1 MQFPLISRLVTGPRA
16 PFTLTALTACLGLAA
31 PASGSAQRPG
41 PPGAAF
47 TRGAVPETIDA
58 VVIHPIV
65 SAPYSCVEHAMHVEN
80 PVILGDATGADCT
93 VLRYDMTQRAGRRPP
108 RHYENDGARNEDWF
122 GWGEPL
128 LAPFDGIIEEII
140 INPVTNEPG
149 TPGRPPASSI
159 VFARSDGIKVVY
171 GHVKDVTVKQGDTV
185 TAGQPVAAVGNNGFG
200 YMPHTHL
207 GAWKGS
213 EPLQIRFDLK
223 AKARLEAARNGK

>member
-1 MQFPLISRLVTGPRA
+1 MHIPQSLCAVIGPRA
-16 PFTLTALTACLGLAA
+16 PHAFATVVVSLALLA

-47 TRGAVPETIDA
+47 TRGTVPDTIAA

-65 SAPYSCVEHAMHVEN
+65 SAPFSCVEHAVHVEN
-80 PVILGDATGADCT
+80 PVILGDASGADCT

-122 GWGEPL
+122 GWGETL
-128 LAPFDGIIEEII
+128 LAPFDGVIEEII

-149 TPGRPPASSI
+149 TPGKPPASSI

-207 GAWKGS
+207 GAWMGS

-223 AKARLEAARNGK
+223 AMARLEAARRKK